1 MVCNSEKYA
10 IFGITCAENYDLLLH
25 KSFNTS
31 NDPMRFIVSLF
42 DSFTVKLICRLW
54 LSSSHKLY
62 KWMKNIYHHKL
73 LVEQIKVSDAQ
84 VMSGQQ
90 AGQTKH
96 SNKIQEIQLKV
107 LQKSCNTEGGVVLNI
122 LPYTPEMTSE
132 VKSVYSKV
140 KNDDD
145 NKWVHNGSS
154 VT

>member
-1 MVCNSEKYA
+1 
-10 IFGITCAENYDLLLH
+10 
-25 KSFNTS
+25 
-31 NDPMRFIVSLF
+31 
-42 DSFTVKLICRLW
+42 
-54 LSSSHKLY
+54 
-62 KWMKNIYHHKL
+62 
-73 LVEQIKVSDAQ
+73 
-84 VMSGQQ
+84 MSGQQ

-145 NKWVHNGSS
+145 NKWVHNGYS